1 MYPGGSP
8 APQQAAAQ
16 GQGHGQLLVSGGP
29 LRGDVLQIFPGGA
42 AGVVDQGQEPLRVA
56 VFQGLHLAQHPAV
69 LVEHMDGPQ
78 HRPVPGGPADLR
90 QAAVKFRLLHLAQDL
105 RSEQAAHGPQLPG
118 DGGVCIGESRVV
130 RAAVHHAQN
139 VSGQGGVQPPHQR
152 GGGVPEV
159 HEHQPA
165 GAAGQLVH
173 QAAGLAEVHVLRP
186 LAHPGDVRGGQAV
199 PGEQGIAYAA
209 QQHLKGGAAGQPRP
223 RQHVG
228 LHPRV
233 KSPPGQ
239 TPPPEGGGHAPD
251 QGGGGVPLLLPG
263 GQVIRGQLH
272 RRIPPGEHPDH
283 ALSGGP
289 HPCPGGAVNGRRQ
302 HAAVLMV
309 RVVAPQLHPAGG
321 GKSQILHT
329 LLLHTKIG
337 GRGCVPRRLSRFT

>member
-1 MYPGGSP
+1 M
-8 APQQAAAQ
+8 
-16 GQGHGQLLVSGGP
+16 
-29 LRGDVLQIFPGGA
+29 
-42 AGVVDQGQEPLRVA
+42 
-56 VFQGLHLAQHPAV
+56 
-69 LVEHMDGPQ
+69 
-78 HRPVPGGPADLR
+78 
-90 QAAVKFRLLHLAQDL
+90 
-105 RSEQAAHGPQLPG
+105 
-118 DGGVCIGESRVV
+118 V

-173 QAAGLAEVHVLRP
+173 QAAGLAEIHILRP
-186 LAHPGDVRGGQAV
+186 LAHPGDVRGSQAV
-199 PGEQGIAYAA
+199 PGKQSIAYAA

-239 TPPPEGGGHAPD
+239 APPTEGGGHAPD

-283 ALSGGP
+283 ALPGGP
-289 HPCPGGAVNGRRQ
+289 HPGSGGAVNGRRQ

-337 GRGCVPRRLSRFT
+337 GRGCVPRRFSRFT